1 MIPTKPSKIED
12 FKGKELTGSLQ
23 ENLAFFQQLFAKDEV
38 LRVRELSV
46 NRNTRYDCTLLFMD
60 GMVNGQVLNE
70 SVIRPLL
77 LTEVANGQESVLD
90 YVKKQILFACEV
102 DETTDLM
109 KMLQALLYGDSL
121 LLFEGTNRVL
131 IIDVKGWKTRGIDE
145 PQDERILQGP
155 REGFN
160 ESVLGNVALIRRKLT
175 TPDLCVQTMRL
186 GKRTDT
192 QVFLCYLDSLA
203 DPRVVSEVKKRLG
216 TIDIDGVLDANYIVE
231 LIKDSPYSLLKTT
244 GATERPD
251 TVVGKLLEGRVA
263 ILVDGTPV
271 VITVPYLFVENF
283 QSDDDYYINFYYA
296 SVGRIL
302 RIISFFLAISVPA
315 IYISLIT
322 YHKELLPTSLAL
334 SISAARSG
342 VPFPVFVECIM
353 LLIVFEILKE
363 TGLRMPQSVG
373 HALSIVGGLVVG
385 QAAVE
390 AKLVSAP
397 MVIVI
402 ALAGITGLMIPRLK
416 GMIVYA
422 RVGLILLATMF
433 GLYGYFFGISALLIH
448 IYSLRSIGVD
458 YTGYLTSLNSQQS
471 KDTAI
476 RAPWWKM
483 RTRPDFLTKNHVRNR
498 SKRGERI

>member
-1 MIPTKPSKIED
+1 MQPKPSKIED
-12 FKGKELTGSLQ
+12 FKGKELTASLKD
-23 ENLAFFQQLFAKDEV
+23 NLAFFQQLFAKDEV

-46 NRNTRYDCTLLFMD
+46 NHKTKFNCTLLFMD
-60 GMVNGQVLNE
+60 GMVNGQVLND

-77 LTEVANGQESVLD
+77 HCDVENAQDSVVD
-90 YVKKQILFACEV
+90 YVQKQVLYACEV
-102 DETTDLM
+102 EETTDLM
-109 KMLQALLYGDSL
+109 KMLQNLLYGDSL
-121 LLFEGTNRVL
+121 LLFEETNQVL

-160 ESVLGNVALIRRKLT
+160 ESILGNVALIRRKLT
-175 TPDLCVQTMRL
+175 TPDLCVQTMRI

-192 QVFLCYLDSLA
+192 QVYLCYLDSLA
-203 DPRVVSEVKKRLG
+203 DSRVVAEVKKRLN
-216 TIDIDGVLDANYIVE
+216 TIDIDGVLDANYITE

-244 GATERPD
+244 GSTERPD

-263 ILVDGTPV
+263 IMVDGSPV
-271 VITVPYLFVENF
+271 VITVPYLFIENF
-283 QSDDDYYINFYYA
+283 QSDDDYYVNFYY
-296 SVGRIL
+296 SSIGRIL
-302 RIISFFLAISVPA
+302 RIVSFFLSISVPA

-322 YHKELLPTSLAL
+322 YHKELLPTSLAV
-334 SISAARSG
+334 SISAARNG

-353 LLIVFEILKE
+353 LLVIFEILKE

-397 MVIVI
+397 MVIII
-402 ALAGITGLMIPRLK
+402 ALTGITGLMIPRLK
-416 GMIVYA
+416 GVIVYA
-422 RVGLILLATMF
+422 RIGLIVLATMF
-433 GLYGYFFGISALLIH
+433 GLYGYFFGISALMIH
-448 IYSLRSIGVD
+448 ILSLQSVGVD
-458 YTGYLTSLNSQQS
+458 YTGYLTSLNPQQS

-476 RAPWWKM
+476 RAPWWNM
-483 RTRPDFLTKNHVRNR
+483 RTRPDFLTKNHIRNR
-498 SKRGERI
+498 SKRGERV